1 MTLEQAEKQAQR
13 IANETRCSVLV
24 YRAKHQP
31 SKELSYGTAFSQ
43 PLFAVSITRFYPEVI
58 L

>member
-13 IANETRCSVLV
+13 IANETHCSVLV
-24 YRAKHQP
+24 YRKKHQP
-31 SKELSYGTAFSQ
+31 SKVYDYGTNFTQ
-43 PLFAVSITRFYPEVI
+43 PLFAVSVVRVYPQET